1 MNTVSVIV
9 PCRNERG
16 FIEAFCD
23 SLFAQ
28 ALPPGWQLQAV
39 IADGQSDDGTAE
51 WLREQADRDARL
63 RVIDNPG
70 RIVSTGL
77 NRALSIAEG
86 RVIVRMDVHTVYAPD
101 YVAECI
107 AALARSGADNVGGP
121 WKAVGRSSMQRAI
134 CAVFQSRW
142 ISGGARSR
150 LLDYEGEVD
159 TVYLGAWPRG
169 SFERFGGFDE
179 GLVRN
184 QDDEHNLRIVKA
196 GGRVWQSAR
205 IRSEYTP
212 RDRLGALWRQYLQY
226 GYWKPFVMK
235 KHGQAASLRH
245 LVPGLFVLALLL
257 SLLLLPW
264 SVWPLAGL
272 LLAYGGVLLLAS
284 LSLAGQGA
292 AVLWRAPAVI
302 AAYHLGYG
310 LGSVLGWLDVL
321 RGTPLQQAGR
331 SAFARLTR

>member
-1 MNTVSVIV
+1 MKTVSVIV

-16 FIEAFCD
+16 FIAAFCD

-28 ALPPGWQLQAV
+28 QLPAGWQLQAV

-51 WLREQADRDARL
+51 WLRERAAQDPRL
-63 RVIDNPG
+63 KVIANGG

-86 RVIVRMDVHTVYAPD
+86 EIIVRMDVHSVYAPD

-107 AALARSGADNVGGP
+107 AALQRTGADNVGGP
-121 WKAVGRSSMQRAI
+121 WVAVGEGAMQKAI

-150 LLDYEGEVD
+150 LLDYEGEAD
-159 TVYLGAWPRG
+159 TVYLGAWPRD

-179 GLVRN
+179 DLVRN
-184 QDDEHNLRIVKA
+184 QDDEHNLRIVK
-196 GGRVWQSAR
+196 GGGKVWQSAR
-205 IRSEYTP
+205 IRSQYSP
-212 RDRLGALWRQYLQY
+212 RAQLGALRRQYLQY

-235 KHGQAASLRH
+235 KHGQPASLRH
-245 LVPGLFVLALLL
+245 LVPGLFVLALLG

-264 SVWPLAGL
+264 SAWPLGGL
-272 LLAYGGVLLLAS
+272 LAAYGLVLLLATA
-284 LSLAGQGA
+284 SLAGQGV
-292 AVLWRAPAVI
+292 AVLLRAPAVI
-302 AAYHLGYG
+302 ATYHLAYG
-310 LGSVLGWLDVL
+310 LGSVLGWIDVL
-321 RGTPLQQAGR
+321 RGVPVAKAQQSR
-331 SAFARLTR
+331 FARLTR